1 MPIITT
7 TPQQA
12 LALLERLH
20 KELQSRQKQLRQAAD
35 YYDGKHPLAY
45 ASPQFASYWGGLFE
59 SFSDNWCGV
68 VVDSKTERLVVRG
81 VRIGQKSA
89 DEETH
94 RVWQTNGLDADSGL
108 AFVDAIAQGRSFAL
122 VWGDPDDPDTPA
134 VTFESAHEAV
144 VAYEPGS
151 RRRRVAALKCWVD
164 HDEYTEHATLYL
176 ADSVW
181 KFSHQST
188 VSRILERTPAK
199 GAYAAG
205 PVWTLRDLD
214 EDNPQP
220 NPMGLVPMVE
230 LPNRQRLGKEPCSEI
245 ETIIPLQNGVNVL
258 WSHLITASDFAA
270 FPQRVI
276 MGMEVPTKPVID
288 PNTGK
293 VIAKEP
299 VDLQKFA
306 LDRILWLEDPE
317 ATIGH
322 WVAADLENYSKVIET
337 AVGHIAAQTRT
348 PQHYLVGKMANL
360 SAEALKAAETGLVST
375 VKEKQLYFGESI
387 REVCRLIALCQGDE
401 GKAEEMRT
409 ANVIWQD
416 PESRSDAELADAL
429 GKLAVMLHVP
439 DEILW
444 RRFGFTDDE
453 IAEMKR
459 MQAEQQERELDLLTK
474 TSEASTP
481 DQPPQ
486 EPAAAAGSGGG
497 GKPAAKT
504 QQSAA
509 GAQAQ

>member
-1 MPIITT
+1 MPITT

-12 LALLERLH
+12 LDILQRLH
-20 KELQSRQKQLRQAAD
+20 KELQSRQKELRQAAD
-35 YYDGKHPLAY
+35 FYDGKHPLIY
-45 ASPQFASYWGGLFE
+45 ASPQFAAYWGGLFAD
-59 SFSDNWCGV
+59 FADNWCAV
-68 VVDSKTERLVVRG
+68 VVDSKAERLVVRG

-94 RVWQTNGLDADSGL
+94 RIWQTNGLDADSGL
-108 AFVDAIAQGRSFAL
+108 AFVDAITQGRAFCL
-122 VWGDPDDPDTPA
+122 VWGDPDDPETPQ

-151 RRRRVAALKCWVD
+151 RRRRVAALKHWID
-164 HDEYTEHATLYL
+164 FDSQTEHATLYL
-176 ADSVW
+176 PDSVW
-181 KFSHQST
+181 KFTHVT
-188 VSRILERTPAK
+188 ANVRVLERQPRM
-199 GAYAAG
+199 GAYIAG

-214 EDNPQP
+214 GEQNPQP
-220 NPMGLVPMVE
+220 NPMGIVPMVE
-230 LPNRQRLGKEPCSEI
+230 LPNRQRLGKTPCSEI
-245 ETIIPLQNGVNVL
+245 KTVIPLQNAVNVL

-276 MGMEVPTKPVID
+276 MGMEVPTKPIVD
-288 PNTGK
+288 ATGK
-293 VIAKEP
+293 IVGKEP

-322 WVAADLENYSKVIET
+322 WQAADLENYSKVIET

-375 VKEKQLYFGESI
+375 VREKQLYFGEAV

-401 GKAEEMRT
+401 GKADDMRT

-416 PESRSDAELADAL
+416 PESRSDAELADSL

-444 RRFGFTDDE
+444 RRYGFTDDE
-453 IAEMKR
+453 IAEMKL
-459 MQAEQQERELDLLTK
+459 MQKEQQQEQLDMLTK
-474 TSEASTP
+474 TTEASTP
-481 DQPPQ
+481 AQPPQ
-486 EPAAAAGSGGG
+486 DQQGNVKGQPVQPGKGASSGNGG
-497 GKPAAKT
+497 
-504 QQSAA
+504 
-509 GAQAQ
+509 